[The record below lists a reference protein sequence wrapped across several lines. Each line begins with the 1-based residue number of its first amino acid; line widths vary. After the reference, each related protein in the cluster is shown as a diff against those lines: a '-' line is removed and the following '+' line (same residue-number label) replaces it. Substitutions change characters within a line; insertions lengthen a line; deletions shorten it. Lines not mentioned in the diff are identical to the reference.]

1 MGSYYHA
8 GHTVQFT
15 RTDVRA
21 FYNHYGNSTLGYDGV
36 PPSWNI
42 RGLIAP
48 AWGFFY
54 HAASEYISYIEIVSK
69 GPRWIQIYIGL
80 ISLKYVLTR
89 TLVRKMMMKLRFM
102 MHLHFN
108 VWDLF
113 YVFHFSVIVCRIH
126 R

>member
-1 MGSYYHA
+1 MG
-8 GHTVQFT
+8 T

-21 FYNHYGNSTLGYDGV
+21 FYNHYGNSTLGYAGV

-69 GPRWIQIYIGL
+69 RSKVDPDLYWVD
-80 ISLKYVLTR
+80 KYVLTR

-113 YVFHFSVIVCRIH
+113 YVFHFSVIVCLSQVINIEYSS
-126 R
+126 